1 MDGDRSTSRRTT
13 SGRLTLVLAPRSEAG
28 SDRLRAVMAAL
39 RRSGVEART
48 LGEVLGLDREY
59 RWFMD
64 GKVEFA
70 LRQASRV
77 VVLPR
82 ADGSIGGGTVRD
94 LKLAA
99 AAGLTILV
107 VRQDGR
113 LVTLEDAGLTPET
126 QPTQAVAARF
136 TWQGPG
142 T

>member
-1 MDGDRSTSRRTT
+1 
-13 SGRLTLVLAPRSEAG
+13 
-28 SDRLRAVMAAL
+28 MAAL
-39 RRSGVEART
+39 RRSGVEAKT

-94 LKLAA
+94 LRLAE
-99 AAGLTILV
+99 AAGLAILI

-113 LVTLEDAGLTPET
+113 LVALQDAGLMPE
-126 QPTQAVAARF
+126 PEATQAVAARF
-136 TWQGPG
+136 TWPAPG
-142 T
+142 A